1 MKAHMGKAAH
11 FTFLCPLGNKDENC
25 QKLKPEIMEQCILI
39 YEDDRDLLE
48 LCRIILTGPG
58 RTIKTFNRCE
68 NIVSDVERFHPD
80 LILMDLWIPEIG
92 GKRAIE
98 LVKEDKDN
106 DHIAV
111 ILFSANAEIEQ
122 ICDDLGADGYLRKP
136 FDLMNFKKT
145 VESHLCN

>member
-1 MKAHMGKAAH
+1 
-11 FTFLCPLGNKDENC
+11 
-25 QKLKPEIMEQCILI
+25 MEQCILI

-48 LCRIILTGPG
+48 LCKIILTEPG
-58 RTIKTFNRCE
+58 RTVKTFNRCE
-68 NIVSDVERFHPD
+68 NILMDVNTFRPD

-98 LVKEDKDN
+98 LVKEDKGN

-122 ICDDLGADGYLRKP
+122 ISDDIGADGFLRKP

-145 VESHLCN
+145 VEKLLVN

>member
-1 MKAHMGKAAH
+1 
-11 FTFLCPLGNKDENC
+11 
-25 QKLKPEIMEQCILI
+25 MEHCILI

-48 LCRIILTGPG
+48 LCKIILSEPG
-58 RTIKTFNRCE
+58 RVIKTFNRCE
-68 NIVSDVERFHPD
+68 NIISDVEAFHPD

-98 LVKEDKDN
+98 LVKENKEN

-122 ICDDLGADGYLRKP
+122 ISEDIGADGFLKKP
-136 FDLMNFKKT
+136 FDLKHFKNT
-145 VESHLCN
+145 VARHLNN